1 MFGVKSSI
9 AGAGHADGDRV
20 RKDAFKDVAG
30 AAGMVVGGHHN
41 YAVPVLLDDKG
52 SQGLGL
58 FSGIVNILRKPDD
71 AVFGDTAFDEIVF
84 HQFGDTSGGTQTASA
99 SDHDRRQF
107 LAIQL

>member
-9 AGAGHADGDRV
+9 ACAGHADGNRPG
-20 RKDAFKDVAG
+20 KDAFKDVAG

-41 YAVPVLLDDKG
+41 NAAPVLLDDKG
-52 SQGLGL
+52 SQGLSL
-58 FSGIVNILRKPDD
+58 FSGIVSILWKPDD
-71 AVFGDTAFDEIVF
+71 AVFGDTAFDEVVF
-84 HQFGDTSGGTQTASA
+84 HQFGDTRGRTQTASA